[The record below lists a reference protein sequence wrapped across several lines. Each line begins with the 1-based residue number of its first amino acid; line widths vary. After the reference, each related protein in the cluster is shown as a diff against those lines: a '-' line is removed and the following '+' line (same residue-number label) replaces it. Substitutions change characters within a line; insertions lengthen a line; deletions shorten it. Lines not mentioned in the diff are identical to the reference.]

1 MRAQKS
7 LWLQASAAAIIT
19 AMASSAYAQDQDTQ
33 VDEIVSTGTSIRGV
47 AATGS
52 PSTRLDTEEMKAAGA
67 AQASEILR
75 TLPQVLNFGADESR
89 SSSTGGAQDAAA
101 NSTAVRS
108 VNLRGIGG
116 EATLLLV
123 NGRRMPASGV
133 IKSIPDVDLIPS
145 AAFSRIEVVADGAS
159 AIYGSDAVAGVV
171 NLITQRP
178 RDGAETTLRFG
189 GADGTD
195 QFVFS
200 QTYGK
205 TWEGGGLFFAF
216 EDYRRS
222 NLSGADR
229 DFASQN
235 RSGHASGACARA
247 EVVLTTAFECDVR
260 SYAAAPGNITIN
272 PTTGAACTLTATQGL
287 TGTATCRR
295 YQLPAGNGVGVT
307 SASVVSGGANR
318 YDEKAYEDLL
328 PEQKRDNGFLTVRQE
343 LTDTIDVWY
352 EGYYYYRS
360 FDLRQPHASA
370 NMTVP
375 TSNPWFVRPAG
386 APGTGSINVEYRF
399 LDDAN
404 PNSDGHER
412 NFQNAVGVG
421 WDLPAEWRLEAYGSA
436 SEDKALQRRQS
447 VLNNAVLTA
456 ALNSSNPATAF
467 NPFGNATFNRTNN
480 PQLVENID
488 GERFTSASSRTQDF
502 GLKFDGPVFQLGG
515 GPVKV
520 AIGANY
526 HNNKFNQQLFATNIV
541 VAGTSKKI
549 ANGRDITAG
558 FAEVF
563 LPFVGPDNAMP
574 GVQRFDV
581 SLAAR
586 YEEYSDFGD
595 TTNPK
600 VGIVYGPTDNLSFR
614 ATYGTSF
621 RAPSLIDTS
630 GKLINYFGATL
641 NHPTRGAF
649 TGITFNGGN
658 PALGPEEAT
667 TYTVGFD
674 WDSKAIEGL
683 RINSTY
689 YSIDYTNR
697 IDVPGNPITNPAFA
711 QFISYR
717 PGFLEGAP
725 RADAAFDARVAAIL
739 ASPDFQS
746 AIQPVAN
753 YNAIQDGARHNLG
766 SLLQEGVD
774 FSIAYDFETSFGD
787 MTLGVDLT
795 KILTLDR
802 ITAPGLPVVDVLDQF
817 GNPVD
822 LRARGHVAWRSGP
835 WAAHGFVNYVDS
847 YINTAINLAPAGT
860 TTPVNPEVDAWTT
873 FDASVSYDFG
883 DEGPTKGV
891 RISANVQ
898 NLFDEEPPVVLNG
911 SVSWDNQAASAIGR
925 FISVEVS
932 KRW

>member
-1 MRAQKS
+1 MKQRHS
-7 LWLQASAAAIIT
+7 LWLCASALAIAA
-19 AMASSAYAQDQDTQ
+19 ACGSSAYAQDQDGTE
-33 VDEIVSTGTSIRGV
+33 VEGLVITGTSIRGV

-52 PSTRLDTEEMKAAGA
+52 PSTRLNTEEIKATGA
-67 AQASEILR
+67 AQASEVLR

-116 EATLLLV
+116 EATLLLL

-145 AAFSRIEVVADGAS
+145 AAFQRIEVVADGAS

-171 NLITQRP
+171 NLITRRP
-178 RDGAETTLRFG
+178 QDGAETTVRYG
-189 GADGTD
+189 AADGMD
-195 QFVFS
+195 QTVFS

-205 TWEGGGLFFAF
+205 TWGGGGMFFAF

-229 DFASQN
+229 AFNTQNRTGVAASQ
-235 RSGHASGACARA
+235 CAKA
-247 EVVLTTAFECDVR
+247 EAALTTAFECDVR
-260 SYAAAPGNITIN
+260 SYLAAPGNITIN
-272 PTTGAACTLTATQGL
+272 PTTGAPCTLTATQGL

-307 SASVVSGGANR
+307 PAQVVTGNANR
-318 YDEKAYEDLL
+318 YDERAYDDLL
-328 PEQKRDNGFLTVRQE
+328 PEQNRTNGFLTVRQD
-343 LTDTIDVWY
+343 LTDLIDVWY
-352 EGYYYYRS
+352 EGYYYYRN

-375 TSNPWFVRPAG
+375 TTNPWFVRPAG
-386 APGTGSINVEYRF
+386 APGTGSVNVEYRF
-399 LDDAN
+399 LDDRN

-421 WDLPAEWRLEAYGSA
+421 YDLPADWRFEGYASA

-447 VLNNAVLTA
+447 VLNNAVLNA
-456 ALNSSNPATAF
+456 ALASSNPATAF

-480 PQLVENID
+480 PQLVEDID
-488 GERFTSASSRTQDF
+488 GERYTSASSRTQDF
-502 GLKFDGPVFQLGG
+502 GVKFDGPVFNLGG
-515 GPVKV
+515 GPIKV
-520 AIGANY
+520 AVGANY

-549 ANGRDITAG
+549 GNGRDITAG

-563 LPFVGPDNAMP
+563 LPFVGPDNAGP
-574 GVQRFDV
+574 GLQRFDV
-581 SLAAR
+581 SLAVR

-600 VGIVYGPTDNLSFR
+600 AGIVYAPTDNLSFR

-630 GKLINYFGATL
+630 GQLINYFGATL

-658 PALGPEEAT
+658 PNLGPEEAT

-674 WDSKAIEGL
+674 YDSKWIEGL

-711 QFISYR
+711 QFITYR
-717 PGFLEGAP
+717 PGFLTGAP
-725 RADAAFDARVAAIL
+725 VADPVFDARVAQIL

-746 AIQPVAN
+746 GIQPVAN
-753 YNAIQDGARHNLG
+753 YMAIQDGSRHNLG

-774 FSIAYDFETSFGD
+774 LSVAYDFTTGFGD
-787 MTLGVDLT
+787 MTVGVDLT
-795 KILTLDR
+795 KILTLER

-822 LRARGHVAWRSGP
+822 LRARGRVTWRNGP
-835 WAAHGFVNYVDS
+835 WAAHGFVNYVDG
-847 YINTAINLAPAGT
+847 YTNTALNLGTAAAPIYM
-860 TTPVNPEVDAWTT
+860 EVASWTT
-873 FDASVSYDFG
+873 FDATVTYEFEG
-883 DEGPTKGV
+883 EGPTKGV
-891 RISANVQ
+891 RVALSAQ
-898 NLFDEEPPVVLNG
+898 NLFDEDPPVVLNG
-911 SVSWDNQAASAIGR
+911 SVAWDNQAASAIGR
-925 FISVEVS
+925 FISLEVS